1 MSTSIVTL
9 EIIQHADGLAVS
21 NVMLT
26 AEPGRLVNN
35 RTACNIAS
43 NRLTKLIDT
52 IRKVK
57 RTGANVGYKMNL
69 RTTVRVWN
77 GSKCVLDTAEAR
89 DTMAEYGFPDDF
101 TFRGVTSSDNKRANI
116 IGAFEVLAELNSVSA

>member
-1 MSTSIVTL
+1 MKNSIVTL
-9 EIIQHADGLAVS
+9 EIIQHLDGLTVS

-35 RTACNIAS
+35 RTACNIAA

-69 RTTVRVWN
+69 RTTVRVYN
-77 GSKCVLDTAEAR
+77 GSKCILDTVEAR
-89 DTMAEYGFPDDF
+89 DILHDAGIPHAF
-101 TFRGVTSSDNKRANI
+101 TFRGVTSCEKKRANI
-116 IGAFEVLAELNSVSA
+116 IGAFEVLAELNSVGA